1 MEIGT
6 ATAKRI
12 WQCIAAERREF
23 FIFAARWEIRRGIS
37 LQFRGELPPISL
49 SSAITTVTGNL
60 MRQFIAM
67 AIGMFFKARMHSGSQ
82 SISVCANDV
91 VVPADYDADGK
102 TDLAVYRGG
111 IWYLLRSTEGFMAF
125 QFGISNDKPAP
136 ADYDGD
142 GRADAAIY
150 RNGAWW
156 ILNSESGTA
165 ATLSFG
171 LADDAPVPAAFVR

>member
-1 MEIGT
+1 MS
-6 ATAKRI
+6 K
-12 WQCIAAERREF
+12 
-23 FIFAARWEIRRGIS
+23 
-37 LQFRGELPPISL
+37 
-49 SSAITTVTGNL
+49 SSDGQLLAINFGL
-60 MRQFIAM
+60 ADDALI
-67 AIGMFFKARMHSGSQ
+67 
-82 SISVCANDV
+82 
-91 VVPADYDADGK
+91 PADYDADGK

-125 QFGISNDKPAP
+125 QFGISTDIPAP